1 MTTVEDT
8 QRPAVPSAAA
18 PPLLQADELCVHF
31 GPVRA
36 NDQVNLHLR
45 PGEVHCVLGEN
56 GAGKSTLMKL
66 LYGVY
71 QPTSGQVSWNGEPVN
86 VTSPV
91 VARKLG
97 IGMVFQ
103 DFRLVPALTVV
114 ENVALALGG
123 TGLRLHRG
131 KVEAKLAEVSAQLGL
146 DVSPHSQVRSLPIA
160 QRQQVEIAKVLVAGA
175 RVLILDEPTSVLAP
189 QEVDGLFACVRDL
202 RAQGFSVV
210 MITHKLN
217 EARAIADRV
226 TVLRG
231 GRSVVEGVKTASLD
245 DTELVEAM
253 VGRAVPALPSERSA
267 VTAKVTAL
275 RTTKLRVPGD
285 GGRAG
290 LVGLDLEVSAGEI
303 VGVAGVAGSG
313 QRELVDAV
321 VGARPWTGGE
331 IMIGDKKLTRPDPR
345 LALAAGAASVPED
358 PVAQWVVPGYNVL
371 EHLALAGL
379 KAKAKAN
386 ANANENARAK
396 GRGTA
401 MAKAKR
407 GLDWAATR
415 RDASELEESA
425 QLRMAAVERQ
435 VATLSGGNIQRV
447 LLTQVLGGAATLYVL
462 SYPNRGLDVAST
474 RQVQQLIL
482 DRRQAGAG
490 ILLISEDLDELMALS
505 DRIAV
510 LNGGHLAGVCNA
522 RTTNRSEL
530 GRLMT
535 GAAA

>member
-1 MTTVEDT
+1 
-8 QRPAVPSAAA
+8 
-18 PPLLQADELCVHF
+18 
-31 GPVRA
+31 
-36 NDQVNLHLR
+36 
-45 PGEVHCVLGEN
+45 
-56 GAGKSTLMKL
+56 
-66 LYGVY
+66 
-71 QPTSGQVSWNGEPVN
+71 
-86 VTSPV
+86 
-91 VARKLG
+91 
-97 IGMVFQ
+97 
-103 DFRLVPALTVV
+103 VV

-123 TGLRLHRG
+123 RGLRLRRRD
-131 KVEAKLAEVSAQLGL
+131 VETKLAEVSAQLGL
-146 DVSPHSQVRSLPIA
+146 DVSPQAPVRSLPIA
-160 QRQQVEIAKVLVAGA
+160 QRQQVEIAKVLIAGA

-189 QEVDGLFACVRDL
+189 QEVDGLFVCVDDL
-202 RAQGFSVV
+202 RAQGFSIV

-217 EARAIADRV
+217 EARAVADRV

-231 GRSVVEGVKTASLD
+231 GRSVVEGVRTNTLND
-245 DTELVEAM
+245 VELVEAM
-253 VGRAVPALPSERSA
+253 VGRTVPALPSERSA

-275 RTTKLRVPGD
+275 RTTKLRVPGE

-313 QRELVDAV
+313 QRELADAV
-321 VGARPWTGGE
+321 VGARAWTGGE
-331 IMIGDKKLTRPDPR
+331 IIIADRKLSRPDPR
-345 LALAAGAASVPED
+345 LALAAGAAGIPED

-379 KAKAKAN
+379 KAPEGKDRDRKDQD
-386 ANANENARAK
+386 RKDQDRKDRDRKDRHGDGK
-396 GRGTA
+396 GRDKENTD
-401 MAKAKR
+401 KHR
-407 GLDWAATR
+407 GLDWAGTR
-415 RDASELEESA
+415 RNASALEAAA
-425 QLRMAAVERQ
+425 QLHMAAVERQ

-447 LLTQVLGGAATLYVL
+447 LLTQVLGGAAKLYVL

-510 LNGGHLAGVCNA
+510 LNGGVLAGICDA
-522 RTTNRSEL
+522 RTTSRNEL

>member
-1 MTTVEDT
+1 MYTDSYTE
-8 QRPAVPSAAA
+8 RPGRPDVTASGAGA
-18 PPLLQADELCVHF
+18 PLLEATGLSVRF
-31 GPVRA
+31 GPVLA
-36 NDQVNLHLR
+36 NDGVNLALAA
-45 PGEVHCVLGEN
+45 GEVHCVLGEN

-71 QPTSGQVSWNGEPVN
+71 QPDDGQVSWEGRPVQ

-91 VARKLG
+91 VARRLG

-123 TGLRLHRG
+123 RGLLLRRSQ
-131 KVEAKLAEVSAQLGL
+131 VAERLAEVSAQLGL
-146 DVSPHSQVRSLPIA
+146 DVSPKATVRSLPIA
-160 QRQQVEIAKVLVAGA
+160 QRQQVELAKVLVAGA

-189 QEVDGLFACVRDL
+189 QEVDGLFRCVDGL
-202 RAQGFSVV
+202 RLKGFSIV

-231 GRSVVEGVKTASLD
+231 GRTIVEGAQTATLD
-245 DTELVEAM
+245 DGQLIEAM
-253 VGRAVPALPSERSA
+253 VGRAVPTLPAERVA
-267 VTAKVTAL
+267 VTSASFVL

-290 LVGLDLEVSAGEI
+290 VVDLDLEVAAGEI

-313 QRELVDAV
+313 QRELADAV
-321 VGARPWTGGE
+321 VGARAWTGGDIE
-331 IMIGDKKLTRPDPR
+331 IGTRRLQGSDPR
-345 LALAAGAASVPED
+345 LALGAGAAVIPED
-358 PVAQWVVPGYNVL
+358 PVADWVVPGLTVL

-379 KAKAKAN
+379 KTRPRPPGQTVPDAPPP
-386 ANANENARAK
+386 AR
-396 GRGTA
+396 RRR
-401 MAKAKR
+401 R

-415 RDASELEESA
+415 LTALELERSA
-425 QLRMAAVERQ
+425 QLHMAAVERQ

-447 LLTQVLGGAATLYVL
+447 LLTQVLGGGATLYVL

-490 ILLISEDLDELMALS
+490 ILLISEDLDELMELS

-510 LNGGHLAGVCNA
+510 LHGGHLAGICDA
-522 RTTNRSEL
+522 RSTNRAEL
-530 GRLMT
+530 GRLMV
-535 GAAA
+535 GSAA